1 MVCCLP
7 GDGVKYITEQLENIR
22 KDEGE
27 QPESVLQ
34 NNTINTAK
42 EKDEILLANYNEPGK
57 NQDARVVIS
66 RLLTT
71 QYSSSYMGTT
81 VM

>member
-1 MVCCLP
+1 MESNTLLSSWRTFARMRVNS
-7 GDGVKYITEQLENIR
+7 Q
-22 KDEGE
+22 
-27 QPESVLQ
+27 SVLQ

-42 EKDEILLANYNEPGK
+42 MKDEILLANYNEPGK